1 MNRKGSSRKRVKCM
15 VRKSIG
21 EYLREKRAIF
31 KKRGMEKSILEKG
44 RDNTCEKKELKE
56 S

>member
-1 MNRKGSSRKRVKCM
+1 M

-31 KKRGMEKSILEKG
+31 KKKKGMEKSILEKG

>member
-31 KKRGMEKSILEKG
+31 KK
-44 RDNTCEKKELKE
+44 KKEWKSPYWKRE
-56 S
+56 EIIHVKRRN